1 MNVHVGLLIELRLET
16 EHGRAAA
23 HDGHRRLDRLLHDFA
38 ELAGV
43 RQLALC
49 PARSAG
55 FDRQQLAAD
64 FGPRE
69 PGDLTDLIV
78 LLGAAVAEAPHA
90 EYFGRLL
97 RRDA

>member
-1 MNVHVGLLIELRLET
+1 MNVHVGLLIEVRIEA
-16 EHGRAAA
+16 EHAGAAA
-23 HDGHRRLDRLLHDFA
+23 HDRHRRLNRLLHHLA

-43 RQLALC
+43 RELAL
-49 PARSAG
+49 AGDDRG

-69 PGDLTDLIV
+69 PGDLADVIL

-90 EYFGRLL
+90 EILAQIL
-97 RRDA
+97 AA